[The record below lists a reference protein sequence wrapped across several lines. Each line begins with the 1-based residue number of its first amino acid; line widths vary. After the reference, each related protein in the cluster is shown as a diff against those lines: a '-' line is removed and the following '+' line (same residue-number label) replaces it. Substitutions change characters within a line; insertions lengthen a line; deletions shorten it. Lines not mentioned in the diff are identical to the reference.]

1 MGFSGG
7 TERVL
12 EKAAHEDRLT
22 DDEVQQVRDF
32 LTTIRALGRVGK
44 FLLWVVITAGLI
56 ATAVQNVR
64 AQWL

>member
-1 MGFSGG
+1 MSFAAK
-7 TERVL
+7 TETVL
-12 EKAAHEDRLT
+12 DKAAHDDRLT

-44 FLLWVVITAGLI
+44 FLLWLVITAGLI